1 MIDWIYS
8 NPTALWGT
16 ILVAAITGVACGG
29 LVLFHRHVDV
39 EIRRKHND
47 VAAATMA
54 IVGIAYAVLI
64 AFIAVATW
72 EAFGAADKI
81 VDTEAS
87 AIGNLYRDTIGLSA
101 EKAAPMR
108 ADIKTYLHEVVNDE
122 WPTQQHGETKPLAR
136 KTLVHLHSLVARIE
150 PQTPGEEVIM
160 GELIHSLNDLY
171 NARRTRILAS
181 DDSIPEIVWWIVGLG
196 TVITIFFTFLFGS
209 HDFRMHLAMTGLT
222 AASMGLV
229 IVLIV
234 SLDRPFRGDL
244 SVSTEAYH
252 AIEDAIDEAE
262 KG

>member
-1 MIDWIYS
+1 MVDWIYS
-8 NPTALWGT
+8 NPTWLWGT
-16 ILVAAITGVACGG
+16 VLVATITAIACGG
-29 LVLFHRHVDV
+29 LVLFHNHVNV

-81 VDTEAS
+81 VDSEAS
-87 AIGNLYRDTIGLSA
+87 AIGNLYRDTTGLSPDKA
-101 EKAAPMR
+101 EPMK
-108 ADIKTYLHEVVNDE
+108 ADIKKYLHEVINDE
-122 WPTQQHGETKPLAR
+122 WPTQQHGEAKPLAR
-136 KTLVHLHSLVARIE
+136 PTLLHLHALVAHVD
-150 PQTPGEEVIM
+150 PQTAGEQVIM
-160 GELIHSLNDLY
+160 AELLDDLNELF
-171 NARRTRILAS
+171 NARRTRILSSGGA
-181 DDSIPEIVWWIVGLG
+181 IPEIVWWIVALG
-196 TVITIFFTFLFGS
+196 TVVTVFFTYLFGS
-209 HDFRMHLAMTGLT
+209 HDFRMHLTMTGLT

-252 AIEDAIDEAE
+252 AIEDAIAEAE